1 MIRHI
6 LFLLLCSVTCFY
18 SCDSGV
24 LKLTEETVEIG
35 FLESE
40 LLIPSTTTSSTP
52 LVLKGNIGLTTQ
64 EYWVYIS
71 VDDPNEWLENIYS
84 ITNPI
89 VEAADH
95 VNGKHN
101 VIYKALV
108 KKGNLVCALM
118 IKPEAHPEANIERE
132 FSVTILPDPVQAKQ
146 YNGLD
151 FYKVNEAKKTT
162 KVKLTTE

>member
-1 MIRHI
+1 MTKHI
-6 LFLLLCSVTCFY
+6 LFLFLCFVTCFY
-18 SCDSGV
+18 ACDSGE
-24 LKLTEETVEIG
+24 LKLEEETVEIG

-40 LLIPSTTTSSTP
+40 ILIPSTTTSSIP
-52 LVLKGNIGLTTQ
+52 LVLKGNTGLTTQ

-84 ITNPI
+84 ISNPI

-95 VNGKHN
+95 MNGKHN
-101 VIYKALV
+101 VIFKALM

-118 IKPEAHPEANIERE
+118 IKPLAHPEENIERE
-132 FSVTILPDPVQAKQ
+132 FFVTIIADPVQAKQ

-151 FYKVNEAKKTT
+151 FYKVNNAKQTAR
-162 KVKLTTE
+162 VILTTE